1 MLSRCWTANN
11 NKIES
16 PWIYNVMGWL
26 NIFIVQ
32 VWNNMLDVLCYLP
45 LFAWFYLSLAEA
57 EGVPKAEE
65 KEGIVKVW
73 WYLDYDLASFLKYRE
88 VAQKNVSLQPFPNTF
103 LVHKQQNQKFPFLA
117 VFLSSLE
124 NFEGK
129 RKLLH
134 AFKLQQLML
143 GSSYEE
149 NIRNVNGSR

>member
-1 MLSRCWTANN
+1 
-11 NKIES
+11 
-16 PWIYNVMGWL
+16 
-26 NIFIVQ
+26 
-32 VWNNMLDVLCYLP
+32 
-45 LFAWFYLSLAEA
+45 
-57 EGVPKAEE
+57 
-65 KEGIVKVW
+65 
-73 WYLDYDLASFLKYRE
+73 LDYDLASFLKYRE

-143 GSSYEE
+143 GSSYKE